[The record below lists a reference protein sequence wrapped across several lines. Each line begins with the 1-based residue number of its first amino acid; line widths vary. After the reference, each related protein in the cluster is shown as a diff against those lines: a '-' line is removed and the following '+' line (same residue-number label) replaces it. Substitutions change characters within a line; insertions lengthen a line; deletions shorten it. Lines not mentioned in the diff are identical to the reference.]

1 MRKIL
6 YIFMI
11 SLTGCLAACQEEDVK
26 PSGAENTFAPSPEAT
41 DATSQLRR
49 DFYEATGC
57 FLLFSDTLR
66 HEYAGETA
74 NGVPYY
80 DTELLDMGWNLGGV
94 SSPNLGFEYI
104 IDLSE
109 QEEAVDFLVNYL
121 YPYIETIMPYS
132 LLALKN
138 LKEYSTDYYTGEI
151 TDSTSIITYS
161 NDRCI
166 ALNIGQLWET
176 DDPDSYAQDVCCE
189 IMLGGWGGDPTY
201 YYDGGEA
208 EAFFVVNKWDYEESK
223 DYFYIENGLNQ
234 DEEYMRLM
242 YEVGFLVNT
251 HEETMPTPKEDAAS
265 YIKTYLTIGDEVF
278 RTQYGEYDVIME
290 KYEIIKPLIDATGI
304 KFN

>member
-1 MRKIL
+1 MKKIF
-6 YIFMI
+6 YISMI
-11 SLTGCLAACQEEDVK
+11 SLAGCLAACQEEDVK

-66 HEYAGETA
+66 HEYAGETVY
-74 NGVPYY
+74 GEPYY
-80 DTELLDMGWNLGGV
+80 DTELVNMGWNLGGV

-104 IDLSE
+104 TDLSE
-109 QEEAVDFLVNYL
+109 QEEAVDFLTNNL

-132 LLALKN
+132 LLALRN

-151 TDSTSIITYS
+151 IDSTSIITYS

-166 ALNIGQLWET
+166 ALNIGQLWDY
-176 DDPDSYAQDVCCE
+176 DDPDAYAQDICCE
-189 IMLGGWGGDPTY
+189 MMLGSWGGDPTWF
-201 YYDGGEA
+201 YDGGEA
-208 EAFFVVNKWDYEESK
+208 EDFFLVNKWDYNENKE
-223 DYFYIENGLNQ
+223 YYYIEYGLNQ
-234 DEEYMRLM
+234 DETYMQLM
-242 YEVGFLVNT
+242 YENGFLVNT
-251 HEETMPTPKEDAAS
+251 QEETMPSEKEDVSS
-265 YIKTYLTIGDEVF
+265 YIKTYLTIGDEAF
-278 RTQYGEYDVIME
+278 RAKYGEYDVIME